1 MVVIVD
7 GAELFY
13 ETRGT
18 GFPCIVPSILGT
30 TIFEQLLPPPLTD
43 VLRSSAW
50 TCEVEG
56 DRPAIRLR

>member
-18 GFPCIVPSILGT
+18 GCPCIVPSILGT
-30 TIFEQLLPPPLTD
+30 TVFE
-43 VLRSSAW
+43 
-50 TCEVEG
+50 
-56 DRPAIRLR
+56 RPRFVKPTFPWSKTR